1 MTTRIKTTPKTQLYN
16 MNEVIYNKKIKNL
29 HENNEKLF
37 NELLMN
43 NFTTRVT
50 DFGNFT
56 AMGDNVLEIYEIL
69 KLIQQKFITV
79 SMLEINQNFRYEV
92 RGNIRVYDF
101 GNISII
107 VNVLGKEQRKL
118 ADYIVEIENIQI
130 KFKPKKYMEFY
141 NYYLN
146 GYSKENEFLDGFHFV
161 SEPIQKV
168 VWSKK

>member
-1 MTTRIKTTPKTQLYN
+1 MTTRIKTTPETQLYN

-79 SMLEINQNFRYEV
+79 SMLEINQNFVYED

-107 VNVLGKEQRKL
+107 
-118 ADYIVEIENIQI
+118 
-130 KFKPKKYMEFY
+130 
-141 NYYLN
+141 
-146 GYSKENEFLDGFHFV
+146 
-161 SEPIQKV
+161 
-168 VWSKK
+168 